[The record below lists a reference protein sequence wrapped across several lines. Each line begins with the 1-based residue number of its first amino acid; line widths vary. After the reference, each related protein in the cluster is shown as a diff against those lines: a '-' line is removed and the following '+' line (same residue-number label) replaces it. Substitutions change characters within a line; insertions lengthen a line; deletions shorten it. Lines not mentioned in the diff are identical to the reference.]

1 MMMIPLLP
9 AAEEE
14 EVAEAA
20 EAAVVEL
27 AVVLRDKLVA
37 EDRMPSRP
45 SRRPRKISP
54 HYEVTEP

>member
-14 EVAEAA
+14 EVAEV
-20 EAAVVEL
+20 AVVEL

-37 EDRMPSRP
+37 EDKMPSRP

>member
-1 MMMIPLLP
+1 MMIPLLP

-14 EVAEAA
+14 EVA

-37 EDRMPSRP
+37 EDKMPSRP
-45 SRRPRKISP
+45 LRRPRRISP